1 MMYSRLKLAKNLL
14 SNQGTLFI
22 NIGDK
27 EVENLKKLCNEIFE
41 KKIQKLLFG
50 KRLQEVKMQVLVK

>member
-27 EVENLKKLCNEIFE
+27 EVENLKKLCNEIFGE
-41 KKIQKLLFG
+41 ENTEIII
-50 KRLQEVKMQVLVK
+50 